1 MAPMCS
7 CGKWVAERCA
17 WTQLNARRRFL
28 GCVDGCNGCGYFK
41 WIDAPF
47 YNRSQVVINGLL
59 RRVRNNEEEEGS
71 FDLERAKLVDD
82 AAKWKKEAKKWK
94 YFCWFL
100 LFCIAL
106 LWLN

>member
-7 CGKWVAERCA
+7 CGKWVVERCD

-28 GCVDGCNGCGYFK
+28 GSVDGCNGCGYFK

-47 YNRSQVVINGLL
+47 CNRSQVVINGLL

-82 AAKWKKEAKKWK
+82 ATKWKKEVKKWK
-94 YFCWFL
+94 YFGWFL
-100 LFCIAL
+100 PFCIAL